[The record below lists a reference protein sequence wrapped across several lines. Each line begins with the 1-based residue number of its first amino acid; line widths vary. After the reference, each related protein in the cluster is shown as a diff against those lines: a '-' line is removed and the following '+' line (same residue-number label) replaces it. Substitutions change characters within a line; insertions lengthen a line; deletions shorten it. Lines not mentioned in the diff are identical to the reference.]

1 MGALALETH
10 VAPIRRAGGSPA
22 GCSTQGRASQHA
34 PPGRAGRVEEGGTGQ
49 PVVGDVHSSTALL

>member
-1 MGALALETH
+1 MGALALEAH